1 MTHKLD
7 PTGKKHR
14 FDFDGMVYE
23 VSDDTLQ
30 EALHHWTDLEGEK
43 REPDPEMFGERVQ
56 NLAQQLG
63 LALVMFV
70 GKAEK
75 RDRPVDFG
83 AYYVNAG
90 ERSISQLEATA
101 MADLRK
107 EFDEAVADLRQRF
120 ADYADPIRAAMDKL
134 K

>member
-14 FDFDGMVYE
+14 FDFDGSVYE

-30 EALHHWTDLEGEK
+30 EALDHWTLLETEK
-43 REPDPEMFGERVQ
+43 REPDPGLFGERVQ
-56 NLAQQLG
+56 EMAEQLG

-70 GKAEK
+70 GKAEEDHK
-75 RDRPVDFG
+75 PVDFG
-83 AYYVNAG
+83 AYYTAASDANLW
-90 ERSISQLEATA
+90 QLEAAA
-101 MADLRK
+101 MAGLRQA
-107 EFDEAVADLRQRF
+107 FDEAVADLRQRF

>member
-1 MTHKLD
+1 
-7 PTGKKHR
+7 
-14 FDFDGMVYE
+14 
-23 VSDDTLQ
+23 
-30 EALHHWTDLEGEK
+30 
-43 REPDPEMFGERVQ
+43 
-56 NLAQQLG
+56 
-63 LALVMFV
+63 
-70 GKAEK
+70 
-75 RDRPVDFG
+75 VDFG